1 MAKALFAALYEG
13 DEDAVTAAIW
23 DGADVNACEDG
34 LSGYTPLTL
43 ALETGANDKLV
54 RALVDNGADVQLA
67 NAWGA
72 TPLLSAL
79 SVKNVQ
85 WAQMFLARGASVNV
99 RGMLEGRLSSP
110 LHEAAYWGLHEM
122 LVWLMEA
129 GGNKDM
135 RAHRGMRPF
144 EYARTNDEHS
154 PVDLAKVSK
163 ALTTK
168 AHPVFSM
175 WREQTVI
182 TNVKWES
189 IESMEHNG
197 PNWTMRWSE
206 AMKRRDWHNALL
218 AAEMGGIVPS
228 DVVEKLHE
236 KRYAT
241 LPAPLSAPPER
252 EREK

>member
-122 LVWLMEA
+122 LVWLCLLYTSDA
-129 GGNKDM
+129 
-135 RAHRGMRPF
+135 A
-144 EYARTNDEHS
+144 DE
-154 PVDLAKVSK
+154 
-163 ALTTK
+163 
-168 AHPVFSM
+168 
-175 WREQTVI
+175 
-182 TNVKWES
+182 
-189 IESMEHNG
+189 
-197 PNWTMRWSE
+197 
-206 AMKRRDWHNALL
+206 
-218 AAEMGGIVPS
+218 
-228 DVVEKLHE
+228 
-236 KRYAT
+236 
-241 LPAPLSAPPER
+241 
-252 EREK
+252 